1 MRLSD
6 IKGEKAL
13 DVIADLLDPVAE
25 IMGDKE
31 ISEILQSGKAP
42 IKAIKL
48 ALKNHKRAVLDMMA
62 AIDGEDPETYQPSIF
77 VLPKRLL
84 ELLNDPE
91 VQRLFGSQEQTSDGI
106 SSGPV
111 QENIEEA

>member
-1 MRLSD
+1 MKLSD
-6 IKGEKAL
+6 IKGERAL
-13 DVIADLLDPVAE
+13 DVLADMIEPVAE

-31 ISEILQSGKAP
+31 ISAILQSGKAP

-84 ELLNDPE
+84 DLLNDPE
-91 VQRLFGSQEQTSDGI
+91 VQRLFSSQEATSDEI
-106 SSGPV
+106 S
-111 QENIEEA
+111 

>member
-1 MRLSD
+1 MKLSD
-6 IKGEKAL
+6 IKGERAL
-13 DVIADLLDPVAE
+13 DVLADMIEPVAE
-25 IMGDKE
+25 IMGDRD
-31 ISEILQSGKAP
+31 IAAILQSGKAP

-84 ELLNDPE
+84 DLLNDPE
-91 VQRLFGSQEQTSDGI
+91 VQRLFSSQEVTSDEI
-106 SSGPV
+106 S
-111 QENIEEA
+111 